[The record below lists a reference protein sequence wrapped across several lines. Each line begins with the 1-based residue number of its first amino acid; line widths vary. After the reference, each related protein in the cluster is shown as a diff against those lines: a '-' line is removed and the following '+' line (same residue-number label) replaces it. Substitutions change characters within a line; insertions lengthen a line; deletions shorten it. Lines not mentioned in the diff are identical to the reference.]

1 MIEDHFVDWFELLV
15 RWIHLIVGI
24 AWIGAS
30 FYFNWLENRLEREN
44 QEDPRFAGDLW
55 AIHGG
60 GFYHV
65 KKIAVAP
72 DKLPSPLHWFKWEAY
87 ATLWTGILLLA
98 MIYYYDAQFYLIE
111 PANADL
117 SVLEATTIGIATI
130 AISWFFYDLLCK
142 SALIGRQ
149 NWLAFVVFIY
159 FSIVSIVLCSIFSG
173 RGAFIHVGAAIG
185 TIMVLNVFAVIIPS
199 QRALVNAVETGQEPD
214 PKLGEAALLR
224 SRHNNYL
231 TLPVLFI
238 MISNH
243 YPVQFG
249 HKYNWAI
256 LILLGL
262 LGVLVRHYFNVRHLA
277 GKKSWLLVIAG
288 SGFLLLAILTLP
300 TLWKSSINSNSVNF
314 DMVQQIVHERCTV
327 CHSASPVQPGFT
339 AAAAGLQLDTKEQ
352 IQMHAP
358 RIYSVTTVA
367 KSMPP
372 GNISQMTEEE
382 RVSIGVWYRTHYL
395 AKLSN

>member
-1 MIEDHFVDWFELLV
+1 MIENHFVDWFELLV

-65 KKIAVAP
+65 KKIAIAP
-72 DKLPSPLHWFKWEAY
+72 EKLPSPLHWFKWEAY

-98 MIYYYDAQFYLIE
+98 IIYYYNAEFYLIE

-117 SVLEATTIGIATI
+117 SVLEATAIGIATI
-130 AISWFFYDLLCK
+130 AASWFFYDLLCK

-185 TIMVLNVFAVIIPS
+185 TIMVLNVLAVIIPS

-214 PKLGEAALLR
+214 PTLGKAALLR

-249 HKYNWAI
+249 HEYNWAI

-262 LGVLVRHYFNVRHLA
+262 VGVLVRHYFNVRHLA
-277 GKKSWLLVIAG
+277 GQKSWMLAIAG
-288 SGFLLLAILTLP
+288 SGFVLLAILTLP

-327 CHSASPVQPGFT
+327 CHSASPVQPGLT
-339 AAAAGLQLDTKEQ
+339 AAAAGLVLETKEQ
-352 IQMHAP
+352 IQMHAS

-372 GNISQMTEEE
+372 GNISQITEEE
-382 RVSIGVWYRTHYL
+382 RALIGAWYRTHYL
-395 AKLSN
+395 NKLSN